1 MSIKVFSGNRMID
14 TKEGKVIEKDISI
27 LVKDSEIISV
37 DSSEKISSHEMFQNA
52 EKIKLN
58 GTILP
63 GLVDCHVHL
72 IGFGDGTPG
81 DVLVKTDDNLLA
93 IKFISL
99 NNSCSLKLLLIK
111 PIDFALSAL
120 IKSPVKSISM
130 ACLFLTT
137 LDKATIG
144 VEQNN
149 PILTPGVANVE
160 ILLA

>member
-14 TKEGKVIEKDISI
+14 TKAGKVIEKDISI

-81 DVLVKTDDNLLA
+81 DILVKTDDNLLA
-93 IKFISL
+93 MVFISISIYFFVKYEKNTNKL
-99 NNSCSLKLLLIK
+99 NNILFCAFFLALCAYIRPIYSRFCEYIQK
-111 PIDFALSAL
+111 PPNGI
-120 IKSPVKSISM
+120 
-130 ACLFLTT
+130 
-137 LDKATIG
+137 
-144 VEQNN
+144 
-149 PILTPGVANVE
+149 
-160 ILLA
+160 